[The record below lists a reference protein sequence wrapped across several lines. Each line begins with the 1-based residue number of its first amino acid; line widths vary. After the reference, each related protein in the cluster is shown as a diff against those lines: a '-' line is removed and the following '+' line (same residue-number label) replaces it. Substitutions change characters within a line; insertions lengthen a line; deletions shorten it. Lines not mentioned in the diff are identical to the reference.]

1 MGIKRKI
8 IYIFSVSAFV
18 SLSAWFWIFRNS
30 YADNNNLEQKDKAMV
45 HFLRTNHYDS
55 VVSCAYDII
64 MMQKPDSL
72 KFYDARAYMSMGC
85 ALQKLGNF
93 SEAKKLFDKAD
104 NLITSNW
111 DDFADTIRINNLKAN
126 ICQLQASS
134 MMELDS
140 LGDVKN
146 LIDIA
151 ERKATD
157 PNLQLAIK
165 GTEGLYFAHKG
176 DSLGASA
183 IYKDVFETSQNNY
196 AKAIAILNLVDMTN
210 NIDSAEKLLIV
221 HAEVMKSLS
230 NSMDESSLWRQKGRL
245 YRSKGNYAEAVQA
258 LEISNHLADSITI
271 AGYALYGNNLLSL
284 IQHEEDKKL
293 KKSMG
298 NLIAAIVLLIL
309 FFSGAIFVFV
319 LFMRRQRRGRLS
331 LQARLSELNDR
342 YTKRINKLKDSMSEM
357 SADMSALTLQK
368 ARLEEFI
375 NFIDLEVLKK
385 TDKNESISIESKE
398 RIREAVSTLSGD
410 KRVWESFM
418 TYFDRVNPEFM
429 KRLSIRHPALSKSER
444 RMCAL
449 MVSGLDT
456 KEIAALTNRSERTVT
471 TTKYN
476 LRKKIGVEEATEIY
490 LRRLLV
496 EE

>member
-146 LIDIA
+146 LI
-151 ERKATD
+151 E
-157 PNLQLAIK
+157 
-165 GTEGLYFAHKG
+165 
-176 DSLGASA
+176 
-183 IYKDVFETSQNNY
+183 
-196 AKAIAILNLVDMTN
+196 
-210 NIDSAEKLLIV
+210 
-221 HAEVMKSLS
+221 
-230 NSMDESSLWRQKGRL
+230 
-245 YRSKGNYAEAVQA
+245 
-258 LEISNHLADSITI
+258 
-271 AGYALYGNNLLSL
+271 
-284 IQHEEDKKL
+284 
-293 KKSMG
+293 
-298 NLIAAIVLLIL
+298 
-309 FFSGAIFVFV
+309 
-319 LFMRRQRRGRLS
+319 
-331 LQARLSELNDR
+331 
-342 YTKRINKLKDSMSEM
+342 
-357 SADMSALTLQK
+357 
-368 ARLEEFI
+368 
-375 NFIDLEVLKK
+375 
-385 TDKNESISIESKE
+385 
-398 RIREAVSTLSGD
+398 
-410 KRVWESFM
+410 
-418 TYFDRVNPEFM
+418 
-429 KRLSIRHPALSKSER
+429 
-444 RMCAL
+444 
-449 MVSGLDT
+449 
-456 KEIAALTNRSERTVT
+456 
-471 TTKYN
+471 
-476 LRKKIGVEEATEIY
+476 
-490 LRRLLV
+490 
-496 EE
+496 

>member
-1 MGIKRKI
+1 
-8 IYIFSVSAFV
+8 
-18 SLSAWFWIFRNS
+18 
-30 YADNNNLEQKDKAMV
+30 
-45 HFLRTNHYDS
+45 
-55 VVSCAYDII
+55 
-64 MMQKPDSL
+64 
-72 KFYDARAYMSMGC
+72 
-85 ALQKLGNF
+85 
-93 SEAKKLFDKAD
+93 
-104 NLITSNW
+104 
-111 DDFADTIRINNLKAN
+111 
-126 ICQLQASS
+126 
-134 MMELDS
+134 
-140 LGDVKN
+140 
-146 LIDIA
+146 
-151 ERKATD
+151 
-157 PNLQLAIK
+157 
-165 GTEGLYFAHKG
+165 
-176 DSLGASA
+176 
-183 IYKDVFETSQNNY
+183 
-196 AKAIAILNLVDMTN
+196 MTN

-245 YRSKGNYAEAVQA
+245 YRSKGNYAEAVKA

-429 KRLSIRHPALSKSER
+429 KRLSIRHPTLSKSER